1 MSKYRTHEPQRP
13 DGPLCNGKITHVT
26 GARAWSARAS
36 SVATADEPTGPAPRV
51 VVSASTSPA
60 MASPWIDMAA

>member
-26 GARAWSARAS
+26 GARAWSEAAKVNRPDAVRYSAEADARSWAS
-36 SVATADEPTGPAPRV
+36 MEELFGETLY
-51 VVSASTSPA
+51 
-60 MASPWIDMAA
+60 